1 VRNSSNQS
9 EAIATA
15 TADVEIR
22 SSKGLTPAGAGSWMV
37 ARVTRGL
44 FRV

>member
-9 EAIATA
+9 EAIAA